1 MNHQSILHCNIIS
14 PIHQQ
19 PSLYTL
25 TNFSRSAENYDKAVV
40 SARTKSPSSRITI
53 PSMVTCLQWKAA
65 LYQLTALNARI
76 KEIQILLATGIFV
89 FLWFCCCR
97 TFVRILII
105 QLLQRTDKGFSYT
118 YTDPMNGS
126 HTIM

>member
-1 MNHQSILHCNIIS
+1 MNHQSILHCNKNHFTNSSAAITV
-14 PIHQQ
+14 
-19 PSLYTL
+19 YTL

-53 PSMVTCLQWKAA
+53 PSMVCLQWKAA
-65 LYQLTALNARI
+65 LYQSTALNARI

-105 QLLQRTDKGFSYT
+105 QLLQRADMGFS